1 MWSAWMQDQLEVLV
15 RAVRRAG
22 EQVLRLAAHGFET
35 HIKKDRSPVTT
46 ADLAVNDI
54 LRDALLGAFPE
65 DGWLSEESQ
74 DDLARLEKKRVWVVD
89 PIDGTKYFMRS
100 IPQYSISV
108 ALVEAQAP
116 VVAVVYNPMRDE
128 LYSALAGT
136 GTRMNGR
143 RVSVTSASAPRP
155 VILVSPPG
163 FERGAF
169 RRLEPH
175 AECRPMGSIAY
186 TLALVAAGA
195 ADATLNADGLNE
207 WDVAAGVLLVREAGG
222 AVVDGAGNP
231 LVFNKPKTS
240 VRGIV
245 AASPERLQDIA
256 GLASLLAS

>member
-1 MWSAWMQDQLEVLV
+1 MQHEIDVLES
-15 RAVRRAG
+15 AVRHAG
-22 EQVLRLAAHGFET
+22 QHALRLATNGFET

-54 LRDALLGAFPE
+54 LRDALLSAFPE

-74 DDLARLEKKRVWVVD
+74 DDLVRLEKKRVWVVD
-89 PIDGTKYFMRS
+89 PIDGTKYFMRA

-128 LYSALAGT
+128 MFTAVAGAGT
-136 GTRMNGR
+136 KMNGR
-143 RVSVTSASAPRP
+143 RVSVTVSAPGRP
-155 VILVSPPG
+155 VMLVSPPG

-169 RRLEPH
+169 RRLEPQVQ
-175 AECRPMGSIAY
+175 CVPMGSIAY

-195 ADATLNADGLNE
+195 ADATLNIDGLNE

-222 AVVDGAGNP
+222 TVVDSAGTA
-231 LVFNKPKTS
+231 LLFNKPKTS
-240 VRGIV
+240 LRGIV
-245 AASPERLQDIA
+245 AASPDRVQDILS
-256 GLASLLAS
+256 LASLLSA

>member
-1 MWSAWMQDQLEVLV
+1 MQHELDVLEG
-15 RAVRRAG
+15 AVRRAG
-22 EQVLRLAAHGFET
+22 QHVLRLAAEGFET
-35 HIKKDRSPVTT
+35 HIKKDQSPVTT

-54 LRDALLGAFPE
+54 LRDALLGAFPD

-116 VVAVVYNPMRDE
+116 VVGVVYNPMRDE
-128 LYSALAGT
+128 LYSAMAGS
-136 GTRMNGR
+136 GTRVNGR
-143 RVSVTSASAPRP
+143 RVSVMTGDAPRP

-163 FERGAF
+163 FARGVF

-222 AVVDGAGNP
+222 AVVDRAGNP

-245 AASPERLQDIA
+245 AAAPERLQGIA
-256 GLASLLAS
+256 ALASLLSS

>member
-1 MWSAWMQDQLEVLV
+1 MQNEMDILEG
-15 RAVRRAG
+15 AVRRAG
-22 EQVLRLAAHGFET
+22 KQALRLGAHGFET

-54 LRDALLGAFPE
+54 LREALLGAFPQ
-65 DGWLSEESQ
+65 DGWLSEETQ
-74 DDLARLEKKRVWVVD
+74 DDLTRLENKRVWIVD

-128 LYSALAGT
+128 MYSASAGA

-143 RVSVTSASAPRP
+143 RVSVTPAGPPRP
-155 VILVSPPG
+155 TILVSPPG
-163 FERGAF
+163 FERGVF

-175 AECRPMGSIAY
+175 ADCRPMGSIAY

-222 AVVDGAGNP
+222 AVVDRSGNP
-231 LVFNKPKTS
+231 LLFNKSRTS

-245 AASPERLQDIA
+245 AAAPERLQDIIA
-256 GLASLLAS
+256 LASLLTA

>member
-1 MWSAWMQDQLEVLV
+1 MQHEIDVLEES
-15 RAVRRAG
+15 VRRAG
-22 EQVLRLAAHGFET
+22 QHVLRLAKNGFET

-46 ADLAVNDI
+46 ADLAVNAI
-54 LRDALLGAFPE
+54 LRDALLSAFPE
-65 DGWLSEESQ
+65 DGWLSEESP
-74 DDLARLEKKRVWVVD
+74 DDTARLEKKRVWVVD

-116 VVAVVYNPMRDE
+116 VAAVVYNPARDE
-128 LYSALAGT
+128 MFSAVAGG

-143 RVSVTSASAPRP
+143 RVSVTSSESGRP

-175 AECRPMGSIAY
+175 ADCRPMGSIAY

-195 ADATLNADGLNE
+195 ANATLNVDGLNE

-222 AVVDGAGNP
+222 TVVDRAGNA
-231 LVFNKPKTS
+231 LLFNKPKTS

-245 AASPERLQDIA
+245 AAAPDGLEKILS
-256 GLASLLAS
+256 LASLIST